1 MLPIENFLDKMIIYY
16 RNNYINSGVGILVVE
31 NDGRVNTI
39 IPAKHNN
46 FNYFVESNFDKFSTD
61 DEVEEFFTDI
71 EIPKQEY
78 MDKHKHIIEI
88 ERRHYVRKWKNKN
101 VWNIFLKQ
109 KFNRN
114 DSDYKL
120 QLQEEVSCGEYHRN
134 RCDLAGIEY
143 VNGKIHNSI
152 GIEIKQQL
160 GDFKSGCGMNFCFD
174 VNYLCV
180 PSEFV
185 GFTFQYLYEQNLD
198 NVGII
203 EYRNK
208 PTYYKEDLMLFKKYH
223 VITQEMELKI
233 DQIVLWKRI
242 FIMH

>member
-1 MLPIENFLDKMIIYY
+1 M
-16 RNNYINSGVGILVVE
+16 S
-31 NDGRVNTI
+31 
-39 IPAKHNN
+39 
-46 FNYFVESNFDKFSTD
+46 ES
-61 DEVEEFFTDI
+61 
-71 EIPKQEY
+71 
-78 MDKHKHIIEI
+78 
-88 ERRHYVRKWKNKN
+88 ERTKRMKY
-101 VWNIFLKQ
+101 FLKQ

-208 PTYYKEDLMLFKKYH
+208 PTYYKEDLKNTTL
-223 VITQEMELKI
+223 
-233 DQIVLWKRI
+233 
-242 FIMH
+242 

>member
-1 MLPIENFLDKMIIYY
+1 M
-16 RNNYINSGVGILVVE
+16 S
-31 NDGRVNTI
+31 
-39 IPAKHNN
+39 
-46 FNYFVESNFDKFSTD
+46 ES
-61 DEVEEFFTDI
+61 
-71 EIPKQEY
+71 
-78 MDKHKHIIEI
+78 
-88 ERRHYVRKWKNKN
+88 ERTKRMKY
-101 VWNIFLKQ
+101 FLKQ

-185 GFTFQYLYEQNLD
+185 G
-198 NVGII
+198 II

-208 PTYYKEDLMLFKKYH
+208 PTYYKEDLIL
-223 VITQEMELKI
+223 LKI
-233 DQIVLWKRI
+233 PRYNTGNGAKDRSDCIMEKNIYNALIVTPRSAYSI
-242 FIMH
+242 NSI